1 MGTKIITILEMILR
15 INKNSIADL
24 FTTPKLY
31 ERLMK
36 EDEFKNLAH
45 QIKIGADGI
54 KNPHK
59 TLQDVQNLIFKERD
73 ISLASI

>member
-1 MGTKIITILEMILR
+1 
-15 INKNSIADL
+15 
-24 FTTPKLY
+24 
-31 ERLMK
+31 MK